1 MTLNPTQ
8 ETAVRECGIQLVLA
22 GPGSGKTRVITEKIL
37 HLVSQG
43 IAPDHILALTFSEKA
58 AQEMLDRLEG
68 NVNTAHLFVG
78 TFHAFCLEILQDN
91 ILDSGISFHGGVISR
106 ANQLVWGLAHIDE
119 FGFSHI
125 EVGNNAPGVIESII
139 DGISAFRDELITP
152 DELER
157 FLAAKEDAD
166 VPDAEREYLDK
177 LSDLLKVY
185 RSYEKYKRSA
195 NLLDYD
201 DMIHEAVRLF
211 ETKPH
216 ILRRYRSQYTH
227 ILVDEFQDT
236 NYAQAQLIRLL
247 AGENVCVVGDDDQ
260 TIYRFRGAYL
270 TNFRDFREH
279 YTACNEILLSHNYRN
294 TQTILSLALELMKH
308 APNRQEKELLTQ
320 NPLGDPAVVA
330 ECETEQAEVTFVL
343 SEIQRLLGTPCSSKG
358 ESRVFVPGDFA
369 IICRR
374 RAEGV
379 KYYRALKHL
388 GIPVEFVGEVEFFS
402 ARVIRDLLAYLTV
415 TANPLVAG
423 VPLARIMKLAGV
435 SEPSI
440 QKINTAAREVA
451 RAQVANDGVYESM
464 LRAGEIVLSEAPV
477 IREVT
482 EVIERLL
489 IAKDQV
495 TLHELVHGL
504 VMRDTNLYQRA
515 LADEEQQE
523 PLLLRTFLTI
533 TQEYESIA
541 PDTAFSGFLEYCHL
555 LSGFS
560 VEVGEQENRD
570 AVRVLTAHK
579 SKGKE
584 FPVVFIT
591 DLAYGRFPLRY
602 QSKPFYVP
610 NDLSKGLKTGDDE
623 KKLFEQEER
632 RLCYVAMTRAESRL
646 YFTRAL
652 KYGENKRETKPSQFL
667 IELRYASN
675 PLIQRVRVPAPV
687 MIEESSESSPLE
699 DLRRQ
704 IREQAKAAIDQL
716 QLQTALQRLVE
727 LEKLRLIEKGDP
739 PAAFA
744 PQAFFTYTEPDF
756 NLAELAK
763 GKPLPLI
770 HESHTFSA
778 SALNMYADC
787 PLRYKFQYVLLV
799 PSSPR
804 TYFSFGQ
811 AVHRVIEQLSKDRIY
826 GMLVTKERA
835 LALLNA
841 EWDSSA
847 YPSKTQESEDR
858 RKAEVLLDTFL
869 TWQKKNNNKIIEAEQ
884 RFQYRLNGRVIKG
897 YIDRIEQQLDGGLVV
912 IDFKSGSSKSAGI
925 TKNSIREDIQ
935 MNLYSIAVQEIYGK
949 LPVRASLYYLSD
961 NKMIDYIPDEENI
974 AAFKE
979 RVQGMIASVCAEE
992 FVAKPSYMG
1001 CQRCDYVDLCE
1012 MGERGSNLYV

>member
-8 ETAVRECGIQLVLA
+8 ETAVKECGIQLVLA
-22 GPGSGKTRVITEKIL
+22 GPGSGKTRVITEKVL

-43 IAPDHILALTFSEKA
+43 ISPQHILALTFSEKA
-58 AQEMLDRLEG
+58 ASEMLERLEG
-68 NVNTAHLFVG
+68 KVDTTHLFVG
-78 TFHAFCLEILQDN
+78 TFHAFCLEMLEDN
-91 ILDSGISFHGGVISR
+91 VLDSGISFHGGVISR

-119 FGFSHI
+119 FGFEHI
-125 EVGNNAPGVIESII
+125 EVGNNVPGVIESII

-152 DELER
+152 DELEAY
-157 FLAAKEDAD
+157 LAKKKGENVSDE
-166 VPDAEREYLDK
+166 EREYLDK

-185 RSYEKYKRSA
+185 RAYEKYKRSA

-201 DMIHEAVRLF
+201 DMIHEAVVLLSS
-211 ETKPH
+211 KPH
-216 ILRRYRSQYTH
+216 ILNRYRKQYTH

-236 NYAQAQLIRLL
+236 NFAQARLVRLL
-247 AGENVCVVGDDDQ
+247 SGENVCVVGDDDQ

-270 TNFRDFREH
+270 TNFKDFREQ
-279 YTACNEILLSHNYRN
+279 YKACSEILLSHNYRN
-294 TQTILSLALELMKH
+294 SQTILTLALELMKH

-320 NPLGDPAVVA
+320 NPPGDPVIVA
-330 ECETEQAEVTFVL
+330 ECETEEAEVAFVL
-343 SEIQRLLGTPCSSKG
+343 SEIDRLLMTPYSAGGSD
-358 ESRVFVPGDFA
+358 RLYAHRDFA

-379 KYYRALKHL
+379 KYYRALKHK
-388 GIPVEFVGEVEFFS
+388 GIPVEFVGEVEFFE
-402 ARVIRDLLAYLTV
+402 AKVIRNLLAYLTV
-415 TANPLVAG
+415 LANPLIAG
-423 VPLARIMKLAGV
+423 VSLARIMKLTGV
-435 SEPSI
+435 SEPAI

-451 RAQVANDGVYESM
+451 RRETANDGVYESM
-464 LRAGEIVLSEAPV
+464 LRASEIVPAEAAVIGEITGIIEKLL
-477 IREVT
+477 RE
-482 EVIERLL
+482 
-489 IAKDQV
+489 KDQA
-495 TLHELVHGL
+495 TLHELVYGL
-504 VMRDTNLYQRA
+504 VMKETNLYQQA
-515 LADEEQQE
+515 LSDEEQQE

-533 TQEYESIA
+533 VQDYEDIA
-541 PDTAFSGFLEYCHL
+541 PGATIGEFLEYCWL

-560 VEVGEQENRD
+560 VEITEQENAD

-646 YFTRAL
+646 YFTRAQW
-652 KYGENKRETKPSQFL
+652 YGENKRETRPSQFL

-675 PLIQRVRVPAPV
+675 PLIQVVRVPAPAAAPEPV
-687 MIEESSESSPLE
+687 QSSPLE
-699 DLRRQ
+699 ELKRKTQ
-704 IREQAKAAIDQL
+704 SQAKQAIDQL
-716 QLQTALQRLVE
+716 QFHTALQRLIE
-727 LEKLRLIEKGDP
+727 LEKLRLIEKGES
-739 PAAFA
+739 PAAFD

-770 HESHTFSA
+770 YDSHTFSA
-778 SALNMYADC
+778 SGLNMYADC

-799 PSSPR
+799 PSGPK

-811 AVHRVIEQLSKDRIY
+811 VVHGVIEQLSKDRIY

-869 TWQKKNNNKIIEAEQ
+869 AWQETNNNTIIEAEQ

-897 YIDRIEQQLDGGLVV
+897 YIDRIEQQPDGGLVV

-925 TKNSIREDIQ
+925 TRNSIREDIQ

-949 LPVRASLYYLSD
+949 LPVRASLYYLAD
-961 NKMIDYIPDEENI
+961 NKMIDYIPDPESI

-979 RVQGMIASVCAEE
+979 RVQGMIAAVCAEE
-992 FVAKPSYMG
+992 FGARPSYMG

-1012 MGERGSNLYV
+1012 MAKGE